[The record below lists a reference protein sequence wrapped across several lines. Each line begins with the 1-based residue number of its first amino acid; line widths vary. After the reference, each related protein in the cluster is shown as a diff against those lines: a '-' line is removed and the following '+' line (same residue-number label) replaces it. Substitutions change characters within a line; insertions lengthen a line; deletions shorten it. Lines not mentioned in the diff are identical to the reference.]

1 MFLPAFFQPIFAFLL
16 DALDDQPHTI
26 GSFINIHMKADMTK
40 VRLVPSRQ
48 Q

>member
-26 GSFINIHMKADMTK
+26 GSFISIHMKADMTK
-40 VRLVPSRQ
+40 VRVAPSR
-48 Q
+48 

>member
-26 GSFINIHMKADMTK
+26 GSFISIHMKADMTK